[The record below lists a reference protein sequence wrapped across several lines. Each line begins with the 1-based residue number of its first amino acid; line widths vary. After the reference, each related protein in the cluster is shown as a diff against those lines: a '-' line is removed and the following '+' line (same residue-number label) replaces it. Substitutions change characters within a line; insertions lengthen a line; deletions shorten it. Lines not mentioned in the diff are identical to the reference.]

1 MLGTVER
8 RGRDTTPAG
17 YLERAG
23 DRVDPIVGWHHSE
36 RHPGYRVMGG
46 HSRKVDAREF
56 ARLTST
62 PVRADEVLRGQFI
75 GAIRTVDMHDDTV
88 GVLVE
93 SDQSVSPA
101 QIGAVVADSLG
112 QNLHQP
118 GLLDGEHEVLWIRH
132 SRQIQCHGREHRPRR
147 RLRGIGSS
155 GQDAVEAAM
164 VEQPNRLTGNPIR
177 APLRVGSGQRL
188 QHDGPHTGQSEF
200 TRQHQP
206 IRACTGDDDVIH
218 LAQLTS
224 RAAGL

>member
-1 MLGTVER
+1 M
-8 RGRDTTPAG
+8 
-17 YLERAG
+17 
-23 DRVDPIVGWHHSE
+23 
-36 RHPGYRVMGG
+36 
-46 HSRKVDAREF
+46 
-56 ARLTST
+56 
-62 PVRADEVLRGQFI
+62 
-75 GAIRTVDMHDDTV
+75 
-88 GVLVE
+88 LVE

-101 QIGAVVADSLG
+101 QIGAVVADPLG
-112 QNLHQP
+112 QKVHQP

-132 SRQIQCHGREHRPRR
+132 RREIQCHGREHRPRG

-206 IRACTGDDDVIH
+206 IRAGTGDDDVIH
-218 LAQLTS
+218 LAQLNSQPPGYDKLLDYIDCRIAVATARPS
-224 RAAGL
+224 PITAGAESDALSDART